1 MDTTTIKEGK
11 SMAILSYVL
20 IIGPL
25 IALSINADK
34 KNPYTSFHLRQG
46 LGLTAT
52 FLLIGLTM
60 SSYFNRSQ
68 LPPETSFNIAFPF
81 WIFISIL
88 TFYGMFSA
96 VMGYTR
102 PIPLLG
108 PFFQKWLKR
117 L

>member
-1 MDTTTIKEGK
+1 
-11 SMAILSYVL
+11 MAILSYVL

-68 LPPETSFNIAFPF
+68 LPETSFNIAFRV
-81 WIFISIL
+81 WIFIGIL
-88 TFYGMFSA
+88 ALYGMFRA

-108 PFFQKWLKR
+108 SFFQKWLKR